1 MQQKKQWYADSIH
14 LVHDHASCATYD
26 FVAFGAIHGNSIYTV
41 DPVQH

>member
-14 LVHDHASCATYD
+14 LVHDHASCATY
-26 FVAFGAIHGNSIYTV
+26 VAFGAIHGNSIYTV